1 MIQFSSYFLQAFLQ
15 IILAQIIICSDNSKL
30 FQLDFSEL
38 QNLLESSETSRQLL
52 GKLENILSGDGA
64 FAISG
69 MPSEYSQA
77 VIELQ
82 NSAPKC
88 LDSEQAP
95 KFSLPDGSTRA
106 TWARDSRD
114 DSHHVPHCIQSPANV
129 IHQFYERLDGL
140 ISEVI
145 MNISGENETD
155 WFSKESP
162 EIAQNFASINY
173 KEHIHVYNNNK
184 PDDTVHSTYAAPY
197 HIDSGLLLFITPFQE
212 HPLEIK
218 KQNNEVIKTDNIQ
231 HNSVI
236 VIIASALPNWLLKG
250 KHSSSKFFPAPH
262 AVPSLGSSI
271 SSRTVFA
278 RMKVVPDTATP
289 AQFSQ
294 HHHSPVLFRDFFM
307 SGAGS
312 KEPQNEAVSLCPVAS
327 ESLPV
332 PMPLEQEWSQLK
344 KIECDTNEAFCWMNC
359 LDLPRDTCHDSVV
372 CLNRDQHQC
381 CTDTITEN
389 CANMDNSCRWQCGNS
404 TNADKKHSSHI
415 VQKKVKED
423 DDKFC
428 NGAGTDMYMQGF
440 QTSGNSKDVCVILLF
455 SAWTLDTRTK
465 FVFGCIGVVI
475 LGIAIEAM
483 LCFRRK
489 LQKRKILLRLSGL
502 HRRVAI
508 IALFGVNIASG
519 YFAMLVAMTY
529 SVELF
534 ICMIVGLV
542 IGHGIF
548 NTGAVVGESVDPCC
562 ASQAIS
568 NDSNNDE
575 ASIMQA

>member
-1 MIQFSSYFLQAFLQ
+1 MMFQFSYFLQVFLQ
-15 IILAQIIICSDNSKL
+15 IILAQIVIGSENSQL

-38 QNLLESSETSRQLL
+38 QNILKPSDTSQQLL
-52 GKLENILSGDGA
+52 GTLENILSEDGA

-82 NSAPKC
+82 NSAPQC
-88 LDSEQAP
+88 LDSEQSP
-95 KFSLPDGSTRA
+95 KFSLPDGSTRV
-106 TWARDSRD
+106 TWARDSSEHRQ
-114 DSHHVPHCIQSPANV
+114 HVPKCIQSPTNV

-140 ISEVI
+140 ISDVI
-145 MNISGENETD
+145 MNIAGEKQTD
-155 WFSKESP
+155 WLSKENP
-162 EIAQNFASINY
+162 EIKQNFATINY
-173 KEHIHVYNNNK
+173 KEHIHVYSKNK
-184 PDDTVHSTYAAPY
+184 PENSDHSYAAPY

-218 KQNNEVIKTDNIQ
+218 NRNSEVIKTDSIS
-231 HNSVI
+231 HDSVI

-262 AVPSLGSSI
+262 AVPSLGSNI
-271 SSRTVFA
+271 ASRTVFA

-289 AQFSQ
+289 AHSSH

-327 ESLPV
+327 ESLPA

-359 LDLPRDTCHDSVV
+359 LDLPRDTCHESVV

-404 TNADKKHSSHI
+404 TNTHQKDHSHV
-415 VQKKVKED
+415 VQTKVTED
-423 DDKFC
+423 DNKFC

-455 SAWTLDTRTK
+455 SSWTLDTRTK